1 MAALLSQDQSLAAPA
16 LIKSMN
22 ALGAE
27 AFDHHE
33 YERSLKLY
41 TRTCAVAARLND
53 LKGLASCAAGAGLA
67 QSRLYHYEEALSL
80 FDRADAL
87 YQSLHDHAGLA
98 GALNN
103 RGVLLLRHG
112 SDKEALATYERA
124 LTEAALSGDQ
134 VLVARTNLN
143 AGNLYKETGKYSLAI
158 QAFSKAL
165 AITQSLHMDRQTAWL
180 LNNLGTT
187 YYEMHDMD
195 MAQSYLEQALASKQK
210 LGDTEDIASTE
221 LNLGVMHQFLGNL
234 SKALAYFG
242 QALPRVE
249 KTNNLALQ
257 CMLLYNIGD
266 VQHQQHREA
275 AAKENLHA
283 AFAMATKI
291 ANRSTAAYAQVILG
305 EIAVIEGHPEDGLTL
320 GREALRYGEESG
332 EPTLQIRA
340 NDVIGQAQQSLGKLD
355 LAEAAFREAI
365 RLIEDLRESLPGER
379 QGISAFMSARP
390 SYGYMIQNQ
399 LDRGRPDLA
408 LAYAERSKSRALLDV
423 LQSGHADITN
433 SMTEEE
439 RRQEA
444 ALNSAIARVRAR
456 MIEESHRPQP
466 NRKAI
471 ADLTSQL
478 EADRH
483 ALRAWQT
490 ELYAGHPQLK
500 VQRVAFEPVAAA
512 GLVEALPDAD
522 TALLEYTVAENGT
535 WLFAITREAAGPDL
549 RVYKIAG
556 KDSPLREQAAHFRE
570 QIAGRDL
577 DYRPLAVSL
586 YRTLIGPAREQ
597 LRGKTTLVVVPDGYL
612 WQVPFQA
619 LEPAPEH
626 YLLQDRAI
634 FYAPS
639 LSVLHEMGKLQKA
652 RKSPESRVLAM
663 DAVVL
668 PAARREVEGLRAL
681 YGDRNVKIYTGPEA
695 DEDRFKQEA
704 PHYQVLHLAAHGVFE
719 DGNPMNSYL
728 VLAKAGKPEAGIL
741 EARDMMDL
749 DLHADMV
756 VLSGCE
762 TGRGIAAG
770 EGLIGMAWALFIAGS
785 PATVASQWKVESGST
800 SDLMLGFHKHLQ
812 TAPKARALQQA
823 ALEVMKNREYRHP
836 FYWSGFVLMGE
847 GF

>member
-1 MAALLSQDQSLAAPA
+1 
-16 LIKSMN
+16 MN
-22 ALGAE
+22 AAAAE

-33 YERSLKLY
+33 YDRSLKLY
-41 TRTCAVAARLND
+41 TRTCAVATRLND
-53 LKGLASCAAGAGLA
+53 TAGLASCSAGAGLA
-67 QSRLYHYEEALSL
+67 QSRLYHYDEALAL

-87 YQSLHDHAGLA
+87 YQSLQDHAGVA
-98 GALNN
+98 GTLNN
-103 RGVLLLRHG
+103 RGVILLHHG

-143 AGNLYKETGKYSLAI
+143 LGNLYKETGKYSLAI
-158 QAFSKAL
+158 QCFSKSL

-195 MAQSYLEQALASKQK
+195 MAQSYLEQALALKQK
-210 LGDTEDIASTE
+210 LGDQEDIGSTE
-221 LNLGVMHQFLGNL
+221 LNLGVMYQFLGNFP
-234 SKALAYFG
+234 KALVYFD
-242 QALPRVE
+242 QALPRAE
-249 KTNNLALQ
+249 KLNNLALQ

-275 AAKENLHA
+275 AAKENLKA
-283 AFAMATKI
+283 ALAMATKI
-291 ANRSTAAYAQVILG
+291 ANRSTAAYARIILG
-305 EIAVIEGHPEDGLTL
+305 EIAVTEGHPEEGLSL
-320 GREALRYGEESG
+320 AREALQYGDESG
-332 EPTLQIRA
+332 EPTCRIRA
-340 NDVIGQAQQSLGKLD
+340 NDVIGLAEQNLGKAD

-365 RLIEDLRESLPGER
+365 RVIEDLRDRLPGER
-379 QGISAFMSARP
+379 QGISAFMSERP
-390 SYGYMIQNQ
+390 SYGYMVQNQ
-399 LDRGRPDLA
+399 LDQGRPDLA

-423 LQSGHADITN
+423 LQSGHADITHT
-433 SMTEEE
+433 MTEEE

-444 ALNSAIARVRAR
+444 GLNTEIAHLRER

-471 ADLTSQL
+471 ADLTGQL
-478 EADRH
+478 EAARH

-490 ELYAGHPQLK
+490 ALYAGHPQLK

-512 GLVEALPDAD
+512 DLVAALPDAN
-522 TALLEYTVAENGT
+522 TALLEYMVGETGT
-535 WLFAITREAAGPDL
+535 WLFAVTREGAGPNL

-556 KDSPLREQAAHFRE
+556 KDSPLREQAARFRE

-586 YRTLIGPAREQ
+586 YRTLIDPAREQ
-597 LRGKTTLVVVPDGYL
+597 LRGRTTLVIVPDGYL

-619 LEPAPEH
+619 LEPTPEH

-639 LSVLHEMGKLQKA
+639 LSVLYEMGKLRKA
-652 RKSPESRVLAM
+652 RRSPESRVLAM

-681 YGDRNVKIYTGPEA
+681 YGDANVKIYTGPDA

-704 PHYQVLHLAAHGVFE
+704 PHYQVVHLAAHGVFE

-728 VLAKAGKPEAGIL
+728 VLAKAGKAGAGIL

-749 DLHADMV
+749 DLHADLV

-800 SDLMLGFHKHLQ
+800 SDLMLEFHKHLQ